1 MVLVGE
7 IVGVGVG
14 FKNIII
20 VLLIPFMDGCDASV
34 TIIVCACG
42 FDVPNVTLKVLMPA
56 SDNVNAEST
65 GSMASGSDE
74 VKCTVPV

>member
-14 FKNIII
+14 FKNIIMI
-20 VLLIPFMDGCDASV
+20 LLVPFMDGCDASV
-34 TIIVCACG
+34 TVIICACG
-42 FDVPNVTLKVLMPA
+42 LDVPNVTLKFLMPA
-56 SDNVNAEST
+56 SDKLKTKSA